1 MNAFSSLLEKAVAR
15 VSGINLADLD
25 PRTRLDIAK
34 HVGQLS
40 YRFTRE
46 RELKIGNY
54 LEDSA
59 TALAYLAYFFPAN
72 AAKVYRLL
80 DELAPTFAD
89 IDSNAMRVLDLGC
102 GPGTGAMAVLDWM
115 QSKGWFQSGRLHCVA
130 VDQSSASLMTCQRLW
145 SAYCETD
152 GNFGRTLL
160 PLRENLQEGLSR
172 QIKQASG
179 TKGYDLIIIQ
189 NVLSEL
195 AVGKPG
201 LEDVRTRLVSIALD
215 ILSDHG
221 TVMVIEP
228 ALRDASRQLHEV
240 RDRLLRERKCTVYS
254 PCLHE
259 RSCPALVNPND
270 WCHEERVWN
279 PPAWIKA
286 IDRDVGFIKDA
297 LKFSYVLLR
306 KDGRSIVPRAP
317 DLYRVVSEL
326 RVFKGEKRAW
336 LCNENGRPEVGR
348 LDREWSVT
356 NADLDAWSR
365 GTIVRVDEIVRKEV
379 KGRPSTIG
387 RIPSTTTVQLIQ
399 PTNESYSASG
409 SVPP

>member
-1 MNAFSSLLEKAVAR
+1 LDSFSNRLERVLAR

-34 HVGQLS
+34 YVGQLS

-46 RELKIGNY
+46 RQLKIGNY

-59 TALAYLAYFFPAN
+59 TALAYLAYFVPVN
-72 AAKVYRLL
+72 AAKVHRLL
-80 DELAPTFAD
+80 DELAPTFVD
-89 IDSNAMRVLDLGC
+89 IDPNAMRVLDLGC

-115 QSKGWFQSGRLHCVA
+115 QSKRWLQSGRLHCVA
-130 VDQSSASLMTCQRLW
+130 VDQSSLSLITCQRLW
-145 SAYCETD
+145 SAYCEAE
-152 GNFGRTLL
+152 GNSSRTLL
-160 PLRENLQEGLSR
+160 PLRENLEEGLSR
-172 QIKQASG
+172 QIKHEGG

-195 AVGKPG
+195 ATGKPG
-201 LEDVRTRLVSIALD
+201 NEEVRIRLVTMALD

-228 ALRDASRQLHEV
+228 ALRDTSRQLHEV
-240 RDRLLRERKCTVYS
+240 RDRLLQERKCTVYS

-270 WCHEERVWN
+270 WCHEERAWSQ
-279 PPAWIKA
+279 PTWIKE
-286 IDRDVGFIKDA
+286 IDREVGFIKDA

-306 KDGRSIVPRAP
+306 KDGRTIVPRAP
-317 DLYRVVSEL
+317 ALYRVVSEL

-336 LCNENGRPEVGR
+336 LCNEQGRPEVGQ
-348 LDREWSVT
+348 LDRKRSPS
-356 NADLDAWSR
+356 NAAFDDWHR
-365 GTIVRVDEIVRKEV
+365 GAIVRVSEIVRKERNG
-379 KGRPSTIG
+379 KLSTVG
-387 RIPSTTTVQLIQ
+387 RIETDTAVQIIR
-399 PTNESYSASG
+399 
-409 SVPP
+409 SV

>member
-1 MNAFSSLLEKAVAR
+1 M
-15 VSGINLADLD
+15 SGINLADLD

-46 RELKIGNY
+46 RELTIGNY

-59 TALAYLAYFFPAN
+59 TALAYLAYFFPVN

-89 IDSNAMRVLDLGC
+89 IDSDAIRVLDLGC
-102 GPGTGAMAVLDWM
+102 GPGTGAMAVLDWVK
-115 QSKGWFQSGRLHCVA
+115 SKGWFHSRRLHCVA
-130 VDQSSASLMTCQRLW
+130 VDRSSASLMTCQRLW
-145 SAYCETD
+145 SAYCETE
-152 GNFGRTLL
+152 GNSSHTLL

-172 QIKQASG
+172 QIKHEGG
-179 TKGYDLIIIQ
+179 TRGYDLIIIQ

-195 AVGKPG
+195 AAGKPDS
-201 LEDVRTRLVSIALD
+201 EEVRTKLVTIALD
-215 ILSDHG
+215 MLSDHG

-240 RDRLLRERKCTVYS
+240 RDRLLRDRKCTVYS

-259 RSCPALVNPND
+259 RSCPALVNPDD

-306 KDGRSIVPRAP
+306 KDGRSIVRRAP
-317 DLYRVVSEL
+317 DVYRVVSEL

-336 LCNENGRPEVGR
+336 LCNEQGRPEVGR
-348 LDREWSVT
+348 LDRKRSPS
-356 NADLDAWSR
+356 NAAFEDWHR
-365 GTIVRVDEIVRKEV
+365 GAIVRISEIVRKERNG
-379 KGRPSTIG
+379 KLSTVG
-387 RIPSTTTVQLIQ
+387 RIERDTAVQIIR
-399 PTNESYSASG
+399 P
-409 SVPP
+409 V

>member
-1 MNAFSSLLEKAVAR
+1 MNPFSRRLEKVLGH

-25 PRTRLDIAK
+25 PTTRLDIAK
-34 HVGQLS
+34 HVGRLS
-40 YRFTRE
+40 YQFTRE
-46 RELKIGNY
+46 RKLEIGNY

-59 TALAYLAYFFPAN
+59 TALAYLAYFFPVN

-89 IDSNAMRVLDLGC
+89 IDSNPIRVLDLGC
-102 GPGTGAMAVLDWM
+102 GPGTGAMAVLDWV
-115 QSKGWFQSGRLHCVA
+115 QSKGWFQSGRVQCVA
-130 VDQSSASLMTCQRLW
+130 VDQSSTSLTACQRLW
-145 SAYCETD
+145 SAYCGAE
-152 GNFGRTLL
+152 GNSSHTLL
-160 PLRENLQEGLSR
+160 PFRENLQEGLSR
-172 QIKQASG
+172 QIKHAG
-179 TKGYDLIIIQ
+179 GATGYDLIIIQ

-195 AVGKPG
+195 ATGKPSG
-201 LEDVRTRLVSIALD
+201 EEVRTRLITIALD

-270 WCHEERVWN
+270 WCHEERAWK

-306 KDGRSIVPRAP
+306 KDGRSIVPRSP

-326 RVFKGEKRAW
+326 RVFKGEMRAW
-336 LCNENGRPEVGR
+336 LCNEQGRPEVGR
-348 LDREWSVT
+348 LDRKRSPS
-356 NADLDAWSR
+356 NAAFDDWHR
-365 GTIVRVDEIVRKEV
+365 GAIVRVSEIVRRERNGKL
-379 KGRPSTIG
+379 STVG
-387 RIPSTTTVQLIQ
+387 RI
-399 PTNESYSASG
+399 ESDTAAQIIR
-409 SVPP
+409 SV

>member
-1 MNAFSSLLEKAVAR
+1 MNSFSNRLERVLAR

-34 HVGQLS
+34 YVGQLS

-46 RELKIGNY
+46 RQLKIGNY

-59 TALAYLAYFFPAN
+59 TALAYLAYFVPVN
-72 AAKVYRLL
+72 AAKVDSLL
-80 DELAPTFAD
+80 DELAPTFVD
-89 IDSNAMRVLDLGC
+89 IDPNAMRVLDLGC

-115 QSKGWFQSGRLHCVA
+115 QSKRWLQSGRLHCVA
-130 VDQSSASLMTCQRLW
+130 VDQSSLSLITCQRLW
-145 SAYCETD
+145 SAYCEAE
-152 GNFGRTLL
+152 GNSSRTLL
-160 PLRENLQEGLSR
+160 PLRENLEEGLSR
-172 QIKQASG
+172 QIKHEGG

-195 AVGKPG
+195 GTGKPG
-201 LEDVRTRLVSIALD
+201 SEEVRTRLVTMALD

-240 RDRLLRERKCTVYS
+240 RDRLLQEGKCTVYS

-270 WCHEERVWN
+270 WCHEERAWSQ
-279 PPAWIKA
+279 PTWIKE
-286 IDRDVGFIKDA
+286 IDREVGFIKDA

-306 KDGRSIVPRAP
+306 KDGRTIVPRAP
-317 DLYRVVSEL
+317 ALYRVVSEL

-336 LCNENGRPEVGR
+336 LCNEQGRPEVGQLTESVHRATRRSMIGIAELSCASAR
-348 LDREWSVT
+348 LSERNEMGNYQRLEELRPTQQCRSF
-356 NADLDAWSR
+356 
-365 GTIVRVDEIVRKEV
+365 
-379 KGRPSTIG
+379 GRS
-387 RIPSTTTVQLIQ
+387 
-399 PTNESYSASG
+399 E
-409 SVPP
+409 

>member
-1 MNAFSSLLEKAVAR
+1 LNAFSSRLEKVLNR

-25 PRTRLDIAK
+25 PKTRRDIAK

-46 RELKIGNY
+46 RELTTGNY

-59 TALAYLAYFFPAN
+59 TALAYLAYFFPVN

-80 DELAPTFAD
+80 DELVPTFAD
-89 IDSNAMRVLDLGC
+89 IDSTTIRVLDLGC
-102 GPGTGAMAVLDWM
+102 GPGTGAMAVLDWV
-115 QSKGWFQSGRLHCVA
+115 QSRGWFHSGRLHCVT
-130 VDQSSASLMTCQRLW
+130 VDQSSASLMACQRLW
-145 SAYCETD
+145 SAYCETEE
-152 GNFGRTLL
+152 NANHTLL

-172 QIKQASG
+172 EIKQEG
-179 TKGYDLIIIQ
+179 GPRGYDLIIIQ

-195 AVGKPG
+195 AAGKPG
-201 LEDVRTRLVSIALD
+201 SEEVRTKLVTIALD
-215 ILSDHG
+215 MLSDHG

-240 RDRLLRERKCTVYS
+240 RDRLLRDRKCTVYS

-259 RSCPALVNPND
+259 RSCPALVNPDD
-270 WCHEERVWN
+270 WCHEERAWN

-306 KDGRSIVPRAP
+306 KDGRSIVRRAP

-336 LCNENGRPEVGR
+336 LCNEEGRPEVGR
-348 LDREWSVT
+348 LDRKCSPS
-356 NADLDAWSR
+356 NAAVDDWHR
-365 GTIVRVDEIVRKEV
+365 GAIVRISEIVRKERNG
-379 KGRPSTIG
+379 KLSTVG
-387 RIPSTTTVQLIQ
+387 RIESDTAVQIIR
-399 PTNESYSASG
+399 P
-409 SVPP
+409 V

>member
-1 MNAFSSLLEKAVAR
+1 MNAFSSRLEKVLTH

-25 PRTRLDIAK
+25 PRTRRDIAK

-40 YRFTRE
+40 YRFTRA
-46 RELKIGNY
+46 RELTIGNY

-59 TALAYLAYFFPAN
+59 TALAYLAYFFPVN

-89 IDSNAMRVLDLGC
+89 IDSNAIRVLDLGC
-102 GPGTGAMAVLDWM
+102 GPGTGAMAVLDWV
-115 QSKGWFQSGRLHCVA
+115 QSRGWFHSGRLHCVA
-130 VDQSSASLMTCQRLW
+130 VDQSSASLMACQRLW
-145 SAYCETD
+145 SAYCETE
-152 GNFGRTLL
+152 GNSSHTLL

-172 QIKQASG
+172 QIKHEGG
-179 TKGYDLIIIQ
+179 TRGYDLIIIQ

-195 AVGKPG
+195 AAGKPG
-201 LEDVRTRLVSIALD
+201 SEEVRTKLVTIALD
-215 ILSDHG
+215 MLSDHG

-240 RDRLLRERKCTVYS
+240 RDRLLRDRKCTVYS

-259 RSCPALVNPND
+259 RSCPALVKPDD
-270 WCHEERVWN
+270 WCHEERAWS

-306 KDGRSIVPRAP
+306 KDGRSIVRRAP

-336 LCNENGRPEVGR
+336 LCNEQGRPEVGR
-348 LDREWSVT
+348 LDRKRSPS
-356 NADLDAWSR
+356 NAAVDDWHR
-365 GTIVRVDEIVRKEV
+365 GAIVRISEIVRKERNG
-379 KGRPSTIG
+379 KLSTVG
-387 RIPSTTTVQLIQ
+387 RIESDTAVQIIR
-399 PTNESYSASG
+399 P
-409 SVPP
+409 V

>member
-1 MNAFSSLLEKAVAR
+1 MEVPLNPFSRRLEKVLGH

-25 PRTRLDIAK
+25 PTTRLDIAK
-34 HVGQLS
+34 HVGRLS

-46 RELKIGNY
+46 RKLEIGNY

-59 TALAYLAYFFPAN
+59 TALAYLAYFFPVN

-89 IDSNAMRVLDLGC
+89 IDSNPIRVLDLGC
-102 GPGTGAMAVLDWM
+102 GPGTGAMAVLDWV
-115 QSKGWFQSGRLHCVA
+115 QSKGWFQSGRVQCVA
-130 VDQSSASLMTCQRLW
+130 VDQSSASLTACQRLW
-145 SAYCETD
+145 SAYCGAE
-152 GNFGRTLL
+152 GNSSHTLL
-160 PLRENLQEGLSR
+160 PFRENLQEGLSR
-172 QIKQASG
+172 QIKHAG
-179 TKGYDLIIIQ
+179 GATGYDLIIIQ

-195 AVGKPG
+195 ATGKLSG
-201 LEDVRTRLVSIALD
+201 EEVRTRLITIALD

-270 WCHEERVWN
+270 WCHEERAWS
-279 PPAWIKA
+279 PPTWIKA

-297 LKFSYVLLR
+297 LKFSYLLLR

-336 LCNENGRPEVGR
+336 LCNENGRPEAGR
-348 LDREWSVT
+348 LDRKRSPS
-356 NADLDAWSR
+356 NAAFDDWHR
-365 GTIVRVDEIVRKEV
+365 GAIVRISEIVRKERNG
-379 KGRPSTIG
+379 KLSTVG
-387 RIPSTTTVQLIQ
+387 RI
-399 PTNESYSASG
+399 ESDTAAQIIR
-409 SVPP
+409 SV